1 MHCKTRSAAT
11 CLGLLLY
18 LATWAGPAPA
28 ESLSRLELDAERV
41 VWDELVLQA
50 KKFTA
55 TLNVQIRL
63 ASLPA
68 ADAQGVL
75 PISPRGTPV
84 QPSGPRL
91 YRLVLNMGIDSTFW
105 DHVQI
110 LNEVWFDPK
119 VAAVLGRIR
128 LRQGQDDF
136 KKIYRFTRQGVFRH
150 RREPLNKKEIPL
162 EPQKWTDVKDTFYA
176 YDPARMGCPEVS
188 ERLVLLYILSAA
200 DLSENSGPL
209 SLCVFGKRQL
219 HRVTLRPQ
227 GLYPLTV
234 DYLEKTVQ
242 NQVRKKGPVKAL
254 KIVVETRPMDTDLK
268 SDEDFSLMGLH
279 KEIIIY
285 IDPVSRIPLQISGST
300 PAAGRTDLK
309 LRQVQLTS
317 MLHKQHGEQ

>member
-1 MHCKTRSAAT
+1 MHCKARSAAT
-11 CLGLLLY
+11 CLGLLLW
-18 LATWAGPAPA
+18 LVAWAGSAPA
-28 ESLSRLELDAERV
+28 ESFSRLELDAERV
-41 VWDELVLQA
+41 VWDELLLQA

-68 ADAQGVL
+68 ADAQGAL
-75 PISPRGTPV
+75 PKSPRGTPV

-91 YRLVLNMGIDSTFW
+91 CHLILNMGIDATFR

-110 LNEVWFDPK
+110 LNEVWFDPRT
-119 VAAVLGRIR
+119 AAVLGRIR

-136 KKIYRFTRQGVFRH
+136 KKTYRFTRQGVFRH

-162 EPQKWTDVKDTFYA
+162 EPEKWTDIKDTFYA
-176 YDPARMGCPEVS
+176 YDLARMGCPQVS
-188 ERLVLLYILSAA
+188 ERLALLYLLSAA

-234 DYLEKTVQ
+234 DYLEKTVK
-242 NQVRKKGPVKAL
+242 NQVRKEGPVKAL
-254 KIVVETRPMDTDLK
+254 KIVVETRPMDSDLK
-268 SDEDFSLMGLH
+268 ADEDFSLLGLH

-285 IDPVSRIPLQISGST
+285 LDPVSRVPLQISGNT
-300 PAAGRTDLK
+300 PAAGRTDLN
-309 LRQVQLTS
+309 LRQVRLTS
-317 MLHKQHGEQ
+317 TLHQ